1 MDVDTVASMR
11 DTGIGQVDGIPVR
24 NLWLLMLYA
33 SDLFRHANRDKKTA
47 VEDNPDDIPDL
58 VAEILAHA
66 VERRLKRNLT
76 NGYRPKRAILSR
88 VRGRIDVLETTSRQ
102 LLSRGVVACRFEH
115 FTVDTPRNQF
125 VRAALETIAGIVRRS
140 DLAHRC
146 RVLSMCL
153 ERLGVSKRRPS
164 RTEISTERY
173 GRHDAGDRLMVAT
186 ARLAFDLLLPT
197 ETAGRRAMYIPPR
210 DAYWIR
216 RLYEKA
222 VGGFYDVVLTPAGWR
237 EETGR
242 YIRWPVEQKTDG
254 IDDILPAM
262 QTDIVLEDHAA
273 DRRIVVDT
281 KFTSVLTKGRF
292 REGILKSGYLYQIYA
307 YLRSQEESGDSLSNH
322 AGGLLLHPSVGE
334 MMDETVVIQ
343 GHPIRFA
350 TVDLASSAKEIREQL
365 LQVVDFPNEP
375 VLAEKSN

>member
-11 DTGIGQVDGIPVR
+11 DIGIGQVNGIPVR

-115 FTVDTPRNQF
+115 FTVDTPRNQC

-164 RTEISTERY
+164 RIEISTERY

-210 DAYWIR
+210 DAHWIR

-237 EETGR
+237 VETGR

-254 IDDILPAM
+254 IDDILPVM
-262 QTDIVLEDHAA
+262 QTDIVLEDRAA

-307 YLRSQEESGDSLSNH
+307 YLRSQEESGDSLSDH
-322 AGGLLLHPSVGE
+322 AVGLLLHPSVGE

-365 LQVVDFPNEP
+365 LQVVDFPCEP
-375 VLAEKSN
+375 VLAEKST